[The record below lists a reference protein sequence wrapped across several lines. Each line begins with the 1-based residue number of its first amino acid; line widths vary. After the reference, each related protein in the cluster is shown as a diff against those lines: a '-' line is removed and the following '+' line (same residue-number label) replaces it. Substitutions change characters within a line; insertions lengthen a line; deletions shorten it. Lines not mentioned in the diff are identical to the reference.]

1 MVGKHRWDWAMVVQ
15 VVSSKKKLRPFI
27 PSGPGEPSLSLSL
40 SLNFSESKLLIL
52 PKAWNFVLQEVE
64 FLKLQSCGGKLDQR
78 TNSGMEDSAM
88 TIEFLRGR
96 LLAERSV
103 SKSARQRA
111 DELARRVEAL
121 EEQLK
126 IVSLQRKKAEK
137 ATADVLAIL
146 ENNGISDISETFDSS
161 SDQEE
166 TPCESKWDNNSTKED
181 ENSSNLK
188 FRRNESG
195 ELSGSDHDFS
205 PVPQRSL
212 SWKGRKGTKHSPE
225 KYKDSY
231 RRRGSSF
238 SSASSSPKHR
248 LGKSCRQI
256 KRKESR
262 SMVEE
267 VITDA
272 IKVDSQA
279 NGVSASLEVSP
290 NDSDVRP
297 KSMRGG
303 SEPQEEKLSLEGS
316 HLGYTENE
324 KNVSS
329 SDMEK
334 ALEHQ
339 AQLNGKYEEMEK
351 AQREWEERFREN
363 NSSTPDSCDPGNQSD
378 VTEEREEIKA
388 QAQCP
393 ADSNNFELAKSK
405 VEDVHFFNELSN
417 TQSNGFVPP
426 SRDDMQCLKDQKCCL
441 IPTSESLTEDFE
453 FPTAKEKHNQEI
465 LESNHYL
472 PPSSSHNHQHL
483 HSSPG
488 NQSTNIVSSTASSS
502 SGRGDVSG
510 NQNELYA
517 LVPHEPSIGFN
528 GVLESLKQARLS
540 LQQKISSS
548 SSTESGSV
556 GKAIEASVPAI
567 KFGNRAEIPVGFG
580 CLFRLP
586 TDFSVEASKA
596 NFLDSGSQPSL
607 ANYYPNSGLEIT
619 AHDRTVNN
627 SYMDTRSSYSTDNML
642 VATDP
647 FFTRSYMDTRSSNS
661 LDDRLF
667 TSQFRETG
675 SRVSS
680 QRPTFD
686 RNLEV
691 GLPSSSQYAHP
702 TFSSY
707 PDPMPQIPVREGFS
721 TSLPRRCNKQSTRN
735 PFSLVLALV
744 DVID

>member
-1 MVGKHRWDWAMVVQ
+1 MHNSDQ
-15 VVSSKKKLRPFI
+15 
-27 PSGPGEPSLSLSL
+27 
-40 SLNFSESKLLIL
+40 
-52 PKAWNFVLQEVE
+52 
-64 FLKLQSCGGKLDQR
+64 GKLDQR

-111 DELARRVEAL
+111 DELARRVEEL

-166 TPCESKWDNNSTKED
+166 TPCESKSDNNSTKED

-316 HLGYTENE
+316 HLGYAENE

-405 VEDVHFFNELSN
+405 LRKSTIRRSWKATIIYLQVALIIINICIVPLETSQQTLFHPLQAVVPVEETFLGTRMNSMHWCH
-417 TQSNGFVPP
+417 
-426 SRDDMQCLKDQKCCL
+426 M
-441 IPTSESLTEDFE
+441 
-453 FPTAKEKHNQEI
+453 
-465 LESNHYL
+465 NHPL
-472 PPSSSHNHQHL
+472 
-483 HSSPG
+483 
-488 NQSTNIVSSTASSS
+488 
-502 SGRGDVSG
+502 
-510 NQNELYA
+510 
-517 LVPHEPSIGFN
+517 
-528 GVLESLKQARLS
+528 
-540 LQQKISSS
+540 
-548 SSTESGSV
+548 GSMV
-556 GKAIEASVPAI
+556 
-567 KFGNRAEIPVGFG
+567 AEIPVGFG
-580 CLFRLP
+580 GLFRLP
-586 TDFSVEASKA
+586 TDFSVEVIH
-596 NFLDSGSQPSL
+596 G
-607 ANYYPNSGLEIT
+607 Y
-619 AHDRTVNN
+619 
-627 SYMDTRSSYSTDNML
+627 
-642 VATDP
+642 
-647 FFTRSYMDTRSSNS
+647 
-661 LDDRLF
+661 
-667 TSQFRETG
+667 
-675 SRVSS
+675 
-680 QRPTFD
+680 
-686 RNLEV
+686 EV
-691 GLPSSSQYAHP
+691 
-702 TFSSY
+702 
-707 PDPMPQIPVREGFS
+707 
-721 TSLPRRCNKQSTRN
+721 K
-735 PFSLVLALV
+735 
-744 DVID
+744 